1 MVYPFSSPS
10 GYEESLNRQ
19 FAGYLYYSLQVGPEL
34 LDVIHS
40 DQPITFSDDA
50 RVVAHQYSPLS
61 QNTETGTDREID
73 WVIGIE
79 GKLVGYESKYGDTLT
94 ESQLRDELDKLR
106 LNAEGR
112 DVALVAITHHKTRP
126 SVLSR
131 FDDEP
136 VHWLSWYTVSRR
148 LRQTEED
155 EVSPEQRPIL
165 RMLQDLLE
173 SEDMKPFT
181 GFNHQNKEQ
190 YRYFIRDLR
199 QEMVDAGIENRGKV
213 HTQTTKNTNPSS
225 WKRIV
230 PKRLDIPFV
239 SNSRDS
245 DANRLSSYLTATVDT
260 ETHDVHVGIVFNV
273 RQVETHQEYV
283 ADRAEDLVEYADRR
297 GLKLWA
303 SMNSFNH
310 WELGVPET
318 DDPEEMLE
326 WLSNGGSDE
335 VMVDGDNFKKAIF
348 VTDISASEPAELIQQ
363 TKSELLKFNDDFLF
377 SDDLYPWQTLEEQ

>member
-1 MVYPFSSPS
+1 MVYPFSSPN

-19 FAGYLYYSLQVGPEL
+19 FAGYLYYSLQVSPEL
-34 LDVIHS
+34 VEVIHS

-50 RVVAHQYSPLS
+50 RMVAHQYSPLS

-73 WVIGIE
+73 WVIGSE
-79 GKLVGYESKYGDTLT
+79 SKLVGYESKYGDSLSK
-94 ESQLRDELDKLR
+94 SQLRDELDKLR
-106 LNAEGR
+106 LNAEGS

-131 FDDEP
+131 LDDEP

-181 GFNHQNKEQ
+181 GFNHRDKEQ

-213 HTQTTKNTNPSS
+213 HTQTTKDTNPSS

-239 SNSRDS
+239 SNSRDE
-245 DANRLSSYLTATVDT
+245 DANRLSSYLTTTVDT
-260 ETHDVHVGIVFNV
+260 EIHDVHVGIVFNV

-283 ADRAEDLVEYADRR
+283 ADRAEDLVEYADSR
-297 GLKLWA
+297 GLRLWA

-326 WLSNGGSDE
+326 WLTNGGSDD
-335 VMVDGDNFKKAIF
+335 VMVDGDGFKKAIF
-348 VTDISASEPAELIQQ
+348 VTEVSASEPSELIQQ
-363 TKSELLKFNDDFLF
+363 TKSELLKFNEDFLV
-377 SDDLYPWQTLEEQ
+377 SDSLYPWQTLEEQ